1 MKDGGPQLRA
11 GLRCARIERAIK
23 EEITMPATKKG
34 PARNGAAKTGLSR
47 DRAALELQASS
58 PDARLDEL
66 RQTVS
71 SVRILVLCVAIFAL
85 FVIAPVAFFS
95 GGSKSK
101 AAEQKGGAIGATASL
116 AANPKTAKARLSGAP
131 QDKEPSA
138 AYGGFSYKN
147 DVSPRLRDMTQLPI
161 VQKPEHEAALNPK
174 LPHNHADQPDPVV
187 QNFLVP
193 DAMPATLLN
202 FAGIPFPGVACNCAP
217 PDTNGEVGLTQYVQ
231 IVNEGF
237 QVFNKSTG
245 ASVFGPAGITTIWS
259 GFGGVCQNNG
269 HGDPVVIYD
278 QIANRWVISQFAG
291 VSVPTD
297 ECIAVSTTSD
307 ATGSYNRYGFHL
319 GSNFFDYPKIGM
331 WPAASNNGYY
341 MSDNVFNSAGT
352 AFLGTQAFAF
362 DRAAMLAGAVAAFV
376 TPGPT
381 PGGSANEA
389 FLPAD
394 LDGST
399 LPSGPCPFVEFP
411 DGGNGNT
418 YRTWLFHPDFVTPA
432 NSTFVQR
439 ASPAAAPYTALC
451 SGTRTCVPQPAGTNL
466 DGIGDRLMHRLPYR
480 IIGGVERIVGNYT
493 VSSGGVAGIRW
504 FELRNVTSGVES
516 VFQQSTYQ
524 PDTTWRWMGSIAQDQ
539 SGDIALGFSASS
551 TSVFPSVR
559 SAGRLAGDPANTLA
573 QGETNMFT
581 GLGSQSGTSSRWG
594 DYSAMSIDPV
604 DDCTFWY
611 TQEYYPSGTTSFNW
625 RTRIASFKFPG
636 CGGAVTNDFSISAN
650 PTSLSLGPGNS
661 GTSTISTA
669 VISGSAETV
678 ALTVSGTPA
687 GASASLSPTSVTAG
701 GSSTLTVN
709 AGTAAAGTYTLTIT
723 GTAASATHSTTV
735 MLTVTS
741 VTNDFSIS
749 ANPTSLSLSGK
760 HSSGTS
766 NISTAV
772 TSGGTQTV
780 TFSISGVPRG
790 ATASFSPTSVSAGGS
805 STLTVNSGSA
815 RAGTYTLTVTGTGA
829 SATHSTSISLTVTK

>member
-1 MKDGGPQLRA
+1 MEQHNSS
-11 GLRCARIERAIK
+11 
-23 EEITMPATKKG
+23 T
-34 PARNGAAKTGLSR
+34 SR
-47 DRAALELQASS
+47 GR
-58 PDARLDEL
+58 
-66 RQTVS
+66 V
-71 SVRILVLCVAIFAL
+71 IVLCLTLFSL
-85 FVIAPVAFFS
+85 FVIAPAAFLS

-101 AAEQKGGAIGATASL
+101 AAEQKGGTIGVTPSST
-116 AANPKTAKARLSGAP
+116 ANPIAGKARLAGAA
-131 QDKEPSA
+131 QDSA
-138 AYGGFSYKN
+138 IIGGYSYKN
-147 DVSPRLRDMTQLPI
+147 DTSPPLRSMKQLPI
-161 VQKPEHEAALNPK
+161 VQKSEHEAAPNPK
-174 LPHNHADQPDPVV
+174 IPHNHVDSADPVV
-187 QNFLVP
+187 QNFLAP
-193 DAMPATLLN
+193 ALMPAPILN
-202 FAGIPFPGVACNCAP
+202 FDGIPFPGVACNCAP
-217 PDTNGEVGLTQYVQ
+217 PDTDGEVGLTQYVQ
-231 IVNEGF
+231 IVNEGY

-245 ASVFGPAGITTIWS
+245 ASVLGPSGITTIWS
-259 GFGGVCQNNG
+259 GFGGVCQSNG
-269 HGDPVVIYD
+269 DGDPIVLYD

-291 VSVPTD
+291 AGVPTD

-331 WPAASNNGYY
+331 WPSASNNGYY
-341 MSDNVFNSAGT
+341 MSDNVFNSSGT
-352 AFLGTQAFAF
+352 AFLGTQVFAF

-376 TPGPT
+376 TPGLT

-389 FLPAD
+389 LLPAD

-439 ASPAAAPYTALC
+439 TSPAAAPYTALC
-451 SGTRTCVPQPAGTNL
+451 PGTRACVPQPAGTNV

-480 IIGGVERIVGNYT
+480 IIGGVERVIGNYT

-504 FELRNVTSGVES
+504 FELRNVTSGSES
-516 VFQQSTYQ
+516 VFQESTYQ

-539 SGDIALGFSASS
+539 SGDMALGFSASS
-551 TSVFPSVR
+551 TTVFPSVR
-559 SAGRLAGDPANTLA
+559 SAGRLVGDPANTLA

-611 TQEYYPSGTTSFNW
+611 TQEYYPAGTTSFNW

-650 PTSLSLGPGNS
+650 PTSLSLGPGAS

-669 VISGSAETV
+669 VTSGSAETV

-735 MLTVTS
+735 TLTVTS

-766 NISTAV
+766 TISTAV

-780 TFSISGVPRG
+780 TFDISGLPRG

-829 SATHSTSISLTVTK
+829 TATHSTSISLSVSK

>member
-1 MKDGGPQLRA
+1 
-11 GLRCARIERAIK
+11 
-23 EEITMPATKKG
+23 MPAKKKG
-34 PARNGAAKTGLSR
+34 PARRGAMNIGSAREG
-47 DRAALELQASS
+47 AALEMQASS
-58 PDARLDEL
+58 GHERPDES

-71 SVRILVLCVAIFAL
+71 RVRVLVLCLALFSL
-85 FVIAPVAFFS
+85 FVIAPAAFLS

-101 AAEQKGGAIGATASL
+101 AAEQKGGTIGVTPSSTANSI
-116 AANPKTAKARLSGAP
+116 AGKARLAGAV
-131 QDKEPSA
+131 QEKEPSA
-138 AYGGFSYKN
+138 IIGGYSYKN
-147 DVSPRLRDMTQLPI
+147 DTSPPLRSMKQLPI
-161 VQKPEHEAALNPK
+161 VAKPEHEAALNPK
-174 LPHNHADQPDPVV
+174 VPHNHVDRPDPVV
-187 QNFLVP
+187 QNFLAP
-193 DAMPATLLN
+193 ALMPAPILN
-202 FAGIPFPGVACNCAP
+202 FDGIPFPGVACNCAP
-217 PDTNGEVGLTQYVQ
+217 PDTDGEVGLTQFVQ
-231 IVNEGF
+231 IVNEGY

-245 ASVFGPAGITTIWS
+245 ASVLGPSGITTIWS
-259 GFGGVCQNNG
+259 GFGGVCQSNG
-269 HGDPVVIYD
+269 DGDPIVLYD

-291 VSVPTD
+291 AGTPTD

-331 WPAASNNGYY
+331 WPSASNNGYY
-341 MSDNVFNSAGT
+341 MSDNVFNSSGT
-352 AFLGTQAFAF
+352 AFLGTQVFAF
-362 DRAAMLAGAVAAFV
+362 DRAAMLAGGVAAFV
-376 TPGPT
+376 TPGLT

-389 FLPAD
+389 LLPAD

-399 LPSGPCPFVEFP
+399 LPTGPCPFVEFP

-439 ASPAAAPYTALC
+439 TSPAAAPYTALC
-451 SGTRTCVPQPAGTNL
+451 PGTRACVPQPAGTNV

-480 IIGGVERIVGNYT
+480 IIGGVERVIGNYT

-504 FELRNVTSGVES
+504 FELRNVTSGSES
-516 VFQQSTYQ
+516 VFQESTYQ

-539 SGDIALGFSASS
+539 SGDMALGFSASS
-551 TSVFPSVR
+551 TTVFPSVR
-559 SAGRLAGDPANTLA
+559 SAGRLVGDPANTLA

-611 TQEYYPSGTTSFNW
+611 TQEYYPAGTTSFNW

-650 PTSLSLGPGNS
+650 PASLTLGPGAS

-669 VISGSAETV
+669 VTSGSAETV

-723 GTAASATHSTTV
+723 GTATSATHSTTV
-735 MLTVTS
+735 SLTITS

-749 ANPTSLSLSGK
+749 ANPTSLALSGK

-766 NISTAV
+766 TISTAV

-790 ATASFSPTSVSAGGS
+790 ATSTFSPTSVSAGGS
-805 STLTVNSGSA
+805 STLTVNSGTA

-829 SATHSTSISLTVTK
+829 TATHSTSISLSVTR